1 MFDKDITILE
11 KKLGFKFKN
20 PELILIALTHKSHP
34 HSDENNQ
41 RLEFLGDSILSAV
54 ITEYLYEKFT
64 EDNEGRLT
72 SMRAALVNEDSLFEL
87 ALNINLNEFVFMS
100 DEELSREGNLRKAAL
115 ADTYESIIGAIFLDQ
130 GYSES
135 KKAILNLFKNEL
147 NNLKNIKTFKDPKSL
162 LQEKLQS
169 KGIDPPKYLTS
180 LKSGPPHN
188 PIFETKLYIG
198 KKLIV
203 KSEGF
208 KKSDSEKKVATDA
221 LRLLESNFYALEKKR
236 SFIKKIIDNLRN

>member
-1 MFDKDITILE
+1 MFDKDISILE

-20 PELILIALTHKSHP
+20 PKLIYIALTHKSRTS
-34 HSDENNQ
+34 SDENNQ

-72 SMRAALVNEDSLFEL
+72 SMRASLVNEDSLFEL
-87 ALNINLNEFVFMS
+87 AKNINLNEFVLMS
-100 DEELSREGNLRKAAL
+100 DEELSRDGNLRKAAL

-135 KKAILNLFKNEL
+135 KKTILNLFKNEL
-147 NNLKNIKTFKDPKSL
+147 NNLKNIKTFKDPKSF

-208 KKSDSEKKVATDA
+208 KKSDSEKKVATEA
-221 LRLLESNFYALEKKR
+221 LKLIESNFHSLEKKR